1 MSTQRRRKCR
11 LVNSKYKETDLRQY
25 SQIII
30 DTINRVVPGKN
41 PEVFKDYFSTDPLSQ
56 GEAILIG
63 RELSNIPE
71 LATFG
76 KTVTSFRLFE
86 GRTYDS
92 EEATVPCSATKRK
105 GGRMA

>member
-1 MSTQRRRKCR
+1 MARRRRCR
-11 LVNSKYKETDLRQY
+11 LANSKHKDTDLRQY

-41 PEVFKDYFSTDPLSQ
+41 PEVFEDYFSTDPLSQ
-56 GEAILIG
+56 GEAILVG
-63 RELSNIPE
+63 RELSKIPE
-71 LATFG
+71 LATLG
-76 KTVTSFRLFE
+76 KTVTSFRLFD

-92 EEATVPCSATKRK
+92 EEATVPCSAAKRK